1 VLYIDRIDDEARREV
16 MRMMREQ
23 ELRRAAGDV
32 RSPQL

>member
-1 VLYIDRIDDEARREV
+1 VLYIDRLDDDARREV
-16 MRMMREQ
+16 MRLMREQ